1 MSTAAILVIAVV
13 ALAMLAV
20 AFLVTTARKTDRNA
34 AVGLLARETVKRD
47 RSHARAAGVPGTDV
61 AVGDTA
67 FVPAPLTAREVERAA
82 AGSVAVI
89 ERPPAVPRP
98 AMDAEQ
104 LGVARRQFLNRGIIS
119 MFILGLGSFP
129 GLGVIA
135 FLWPKLSGGFGSKVN
150 VGKKDDIFAAIEAK
164 KEPFYNA
171 EARSYI
177 IEYPKEAL
185 SKARQVYTGGVLT
198 GMESGVAAIYQK
210 CVHLG
215 CKVPWCGS
223 SQWFEGPCH
232 GSQYNRIGEKKGG
245 PAPRGLDHFAVSVS
259 EDGSVIV
266 DSGARTDGPPIG
278 TNTTGQEAEGPHCTS
293 GVEEH

>member
-1 MSTAAILVIAVV
+1 MSTPAILVIAVV
-13 ALAMLAV
+13 ALAVLAIG
-20 AFLVTTARKTDRNA
+20 FLVTTARKTDRNA

-47 RSHARAAGVPGTDV
+47 RNRARAAVAPGTDL
-61 AVGDTA
+61 AATDDS
-67 FVPAPLTAREVERAA
+67 FLPAPRTAREVERAA
-82 AGSVAVI
+82 NGGVVVA
-89 ERPPAVPRP
+89 ERAPAIPRP

-104 LGVARRQFLNRGIIS
+104 LGVARRQFLNRGIIA

-150 VGKKDDIFAAIEAK
+150 VGKKADIFAAIEAK

-177 IEYPKEAL
+177 VEYPKEAL
-185 SKARQVYTGGVLT
+185 SKARQAYAGGVLT
-198 GMESGVAAIYQK
+198 GMEAGVAAIYQK

-223 SQWFEGPCH
+223 SQWFECPCH

-259 EDGSVIV
+259 EDGSIIV
-266 DSGARTDGPPIG
+266 DSGSLTGGPPIG
-278 TNTTGQEAEGPHCTS
+278 TNTTGQEAEGPHCVS
-293 GVEEH
+293 GAEEH

>member
-1 MSTAAILVIAVV
+1 MSTPAILVIAVV
-13 ALAMLAV
+13 VLAV
-20 AFLVTTARKTDRNA
+20 LAVGFLVTTARKTDRNA

-47 RSHARAAGVPGTDV
+47 RNRERTAAAPGTDV
-61 AVGDTA
+61 AATDES
-67 FVPAPLTAREVERAA
+67 FLPAPRTAREVERAA
-82 AGSVAVI
+82 GGGVVVA
-89 ERPPAVPRP
+89 ERPPAIPRP
-98 AMDAEQ
+98 AMDADQ
-104 LGVARRQFLNRGIIS
+104 LGVARRQFLNRGIIA

-150 VGKKDDIFAAIEAK
+150 VGKKADIFAAIEAK

-177 IEYPKEAL
+177 VEYPKEAL
-185 SKARQVYTGGVLT
+185 SKARQVYTGGVLA
-198 GMESGVAAIYQK
+198 GMETGVAAIYQK

-223 SQWFEGPCH
+223 SQWFECPCH

-259 EDGSVIV
+259 EDGSIIV
-266 DSGARTDGPPIG
+266 DSGSLTGGPPIG
-278 TNTTGQEAEGPHCTS
+278 TNTTGQEAEGPHCVS
-293 GVEEH
+293 GAEEH